1 MTNSVPAR
9 PGPRNS
15 ITDVA
20 GIRVGQAQDWTAMTG
35 VSLVLAD
42 DGCTGAV
49 DVRGG
54 APGTRETDLLSGEM
68 LGVKVHGAVLSGGS
82 ALGLDAASA
91 IAAALSARGIGL
103 KFAPDQVPV
112 PILPAAILYDLT
124 NGGDKNWGEQPPYRS
139 LGVQALD
146 ALSSHVD
153 LGCYGAGCGAKAGQ
167 VKGGIGTASLITE
180 DGFTLGALV
189 AVNSVGSVL
198 VPGSSTFW
206 AAPYAIGDEIG
217 VQAAIM
223 PGAARAD
230 FPPDCKIAPKIGA
243 NTTIGVIALDA
254 DLTVGE
260 AKRIAIMAQDGYARA
275 MRPAHTPF
283 DGDTVFV
290 LATGAIPLTG
300 DRARMVAKLGSA
312 AADIAARAIAR
323 GVYAAVS
330 LGNAASYRDTFGIV

>member
-1 MTNSVPAR
+1 MNASAQAR

-20 GIRVGQAQDWTAMTG
+20 GIRVGQARDLTAITG
-35 VSLVLAD
+35 VSLVMAD
-42 DGCTGAV
+42 EGCIGAV

-103 KFAPDQVPV
+103 RFTPDQVPV
-112 PILPAAILYDLT
+112 PILPGAILYDLT
-124 NGGDKNWGEQPPYRS
+124 NGGDKNWGEQPPYRA
-139 LGVQALD
+139 LGIQALD
-146 ALSSHVD
+146 ALSSDVD

-180 DGFTLGALV
+180 DGFTIGALV

-198 VPGSSTFW
+198 VPGTSTFW
-206 AAPYAIGDEIG
+206 AAPYAIGDEMG
-217 VQAAIM
+217 EQSAIK
-223 PGAARAD
+223 PGAAGGNFSA
-230 FPPDCKIAPKIGA
+230 DCKIAPKIGA

-254 DLTVGE
+254 DLTIGE

-300 DRARMVAKLGSA
+300 DRAQMVAKLGSA

-323 GVYAAVS
+323 GVYEAVS
-330 LGNAASYRDTFGIV
+330 LGNAKSYRDTFQIR

>member
-1 MTNSVPAR
+1 MTSFTPAR

-15 ITDVA
+15 ITDVG
-20 GIRVGQAQDWTAMTG
+20 GIRVGQARDLTAITG

-42 DGCTGAV
+42 AGCIGAV

-54 APGTRETDLLSGEM
+54 APGTRETDLLSGDM

-91 IAAALSARGIGL
+91 IAAGLSARGIGL
-103 KFAPDQVPV
+103 KFTPDQVPV
-112 PILPAAILYDLT
+112 PILPGAILYDLT
-124 NGGDKNWGEQPPYRS
+124 NGGDKNWGAEPPYRA

-146 ALSSHVD
+146 ALSLDVD
-153 LGCYGAGCGAKAGQ
+153 QGCYGAGCGAKAGH

-198 VPGSSTFW
+198 VPGTSTFW
-206 AAPYAIGDEIG
+206 AAPYAIGDEMG
-217 VQAAIM
+217 VQAAIA
-223 PGAARAD
+223 PGAAGAN
-230 FPPDCKIAPKIGA
+230 FPADCKIAPKIGA

-254 DLTVGE
+254 DLTIGE

-300 DRARMVAKLGSA
+300 DRARQVANLGSA

-323 GVYAAVS
+323 GVYEAVS
-330 LGNAASYRDTFGIV
+330 LGNAQSYRDTFHIR